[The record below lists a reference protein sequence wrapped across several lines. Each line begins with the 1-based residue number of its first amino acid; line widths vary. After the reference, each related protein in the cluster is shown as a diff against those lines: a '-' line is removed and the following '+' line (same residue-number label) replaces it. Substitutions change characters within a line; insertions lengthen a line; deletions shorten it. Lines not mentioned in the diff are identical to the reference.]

1 MCLGTFGRL
10 ARSLAT
16 CFCFARVRILAE
28 RFLFHRTQFPVKY
41 KTALGK
47 RSCLHFPR
55 VVFMWLTQ
63 SSDFKPVSNTPY
75 RLNILRFRRV
85 ELDLLTDLLNMHGNR
100 RDISQRLHI
109 PDLAEEFFLGKY
121 MVRVLC

>member
-1 MCLGTFGRL
+1 
-10 ARSLAT
+10 
-16 CFCFARVRILAE
+16 
-28 RFLFHRTQFPVKY
+28 
-41 KTALGK
+41 
-47 RSCLHFPR
+47 
-55 VVFMWLTQ
+55 MWLIQ
-63 SSDFKPVSNTPY
+63 SSDFKPVSNAPY

-121 MVRVLC
+121 MVRVLGKECK

>member
-1 MCLGTFGRL
+1 
-10 ARSLAT
+10 
-16 CFCFARVRILAE
+16 
-28 RFLFHRTQFPVKY
+28 
-41 KTALGK
+41 
-47 RSCLHFPR
+47 
-55 VVFMWLTQ
+55 MWLTQ

>member
-1 MCLGTFGRL
+1 M
-10 ARSLAT
+10 
-16 CFCFARVRILAE
+16 
-28 RFLFHRTQFPVKY
+28 KY

-47 RSCLHFPR
+47 RSCLRFPR

-63 SSDFKPVSNTPY
+63 SSNFKPVSNAPY
-75 RLNILRFRRV
+75 RLNILRFCRV